1 MAFAIMR
8 AKKLASMGSVASSM
22 QHNFRERETPNA
34 DPERTP
40 ENEHLQAQTTDEA
53 MGKLRDLLPEKRRKD
68 AVLVVEYVMSAS
80 PEWWKTAT
88 ETQQKAFFEKSQAWL
103 ADKYGK
109 ENILVASIHKD
120 ETSPHLSAFVVP
132 KTADGRLSAKDFIG
146 NRDKMRKDQTTF
158 AERVADLGLERG
170 IEGSKATHQRIN
182 AHYNAIENASKDVP
196 RITVDELKPK
206 KLKGETLAEK
216 IFGAKETDLG
226 VAHRLTAKI
235 KGYAEPLAKT
245 AATASQN
252 AQKAKEYQET
262 AKNMRNQLNGI
273 KEPFKG
279 LNREQMTEVLTLAT
293 RYRLQNE
300 REQKERA
307 QTKTKSRDNPGQ
319 DRGR

>member
-1 MAFAIMR
+1 
-8 AKKLASMGSVASSM
+8 
-22 QHNFRERETPNA
+22 
-34 DPERTP
+34 
-40 ENEHLQAQTTDEA
+40 
-53 MGKLRDLLPEKRRKD
+53 MGKLRELLPEKRRKD

-88 ETQQKAFFEKSQAWL
+88 EDQQKAFFEKSQAWL
-103 ADKYGK
+103 ADKYGQQ
-109 ENILVASIHKD
+109 NILVASIHKD

-146 NRDKMRKDQTTF
+146 NRDKMRKDQSTF
-158 AERVADLGLERG
+158 AERLADLGLDRG

-182 AHYNAIENASKDVP
+182 AHYSALEQAYKDVP
-196 RITVDELKPK
+196 SITVDELKPK
-206 KLKGETLAEK
+206 KLKGETLAER

-262 AKNMRNQLNGI
+262 AKNMRNERNGLRDH
-273 KEPFKG
+273 FKG
-279 LNREQMTEVLTLAT
+279 LNREQITEIMTLAVK
-293 RYRLQNE
+293 YRLENE
-300 REQKERA
+300 RAQKERT
-307 QTKTKSRDNPGQ
+307 QTKAEQKHDKGHGMSR
-319 DRGR
+319 